1 MEKAFYSLTLCF
13 LFMGSVL
20 NAQQMMPITKA
31 EVLETVAGQN
41 RSIKISEQERKEA
54 RADYQQTN
62 AVLLPDIGISYT
74 GFTTTN
80 PLAAFGAKL
89 NQEVL
94 TSEDFNPVILND
106 PDRTTNYATVVEIRQ
121 PLINLDGYYQRKA
134 AASKMR
140 AAELQTVRTK
150 DQLLFEA
157 EISYMQLQLAYRSV
171 EVLQKALETAEANQK
186 LASDKHEQGYL
197 QKADLLATEV
207 RLLGAQ
213 DQLQIAQSHVKNS
226 SDHLA
231 LLMGE
236 EDPVLL
242 KPADSLVVSS
252 LIPAAITGTPGNR
265 ADIQAIRL
273 ATEAHAAAY
282 QANKMSFLPSLNAF
296 GSYQLYDDNL
306 VQGEASG
313 YMIGAQLS
321 WNLLEGTKR
330 IGSTQKSKAAYER
343 SKLYYDQYVSQTHFE
358 VNKATRR
365 LSDAQGKLERSKL
378 AREQSRESLRIR
390 INRFKEGLEKTT
402 DLLMAETQYAQ
413 RTLEYYQAIFE
424 LNYAKAY
431 LKFLTKE

>member
-1 MEKAFYSLTLCF
+1 MEKAFYSLALCF
-13 LFMGSVL
+13 LFTGPAL
-20 NAQQMMPITKA
+20 YAQQVVPITKA

-41 RSIKISEQERKEA
+41 RSIKISEQEHKEA

-62 AVLLPDIGISYT
+62 AVLLPHIGVSYT
-74 GFTTTN
+74 GFSTTN

-94 TSEDFNPVILND
+94 TTEDFNPAILND
-106 PDRTTNYATVVEIRQ
+106 PGRTTNYATMVEIRQ
-121 PLINLDGYYQRKA
+121 PLVNLDGYYQRKA

-140 AAELQTVRTK
+140 AAELQTARTK

-157 EISYMQLQLAYRSV
+157 ETSYMQLQLAYRLV
-171 EVLQKALETAEANQK
+171 EVLQKALQAAEANQK
-186 LASDKHEQGYL
+186 LANDKYEQGYL

-207 RLLGAQ
+207 RLVGAQ
-213 DQLQIAQSHVKNS
+213 DQLQVAQSHAKNT

-236 EDPVLL
+236 EDPVLF
-242 KPADSLVVSS
+242 KPADSLMVISFMPTATS
-252 LIPAAITGTPGNR
+252 NTPGNR

-273 ATEAHAAAY
+273 ATEAHAASY
-282 QANKMSFLPSLNAF
+282 QAHKMSFLPSLDAF

-306 VQGEASG
+306 FQGEATG

-321 WNLLEGTKR
+321 WSLLEGTKR

-343 SKLYYDQYVSQTHFE
+343 SKLYYDQYVSQSNFE
-358 VNKATRR
+358 IKKAGRM
-365 LSDAQGKLERSKL
+365 LSDAKSKLERSEL
-378 AREQSRESLRIR
+378 ALEQSKESLRIR
-390 INRFKEGLEKTT
+390 TNRFKEGLEKTT

-413 RTLEYYQAIFE
+413 QALEYYQAIFE